1 MQAGWNKPYFA
12 YFDGNVDPETEVE
25 FEVYRDE
32 AAHTA
37 KP

>member
-32 AAHTA
+32 AAPTA
-37 KP
+37 TS